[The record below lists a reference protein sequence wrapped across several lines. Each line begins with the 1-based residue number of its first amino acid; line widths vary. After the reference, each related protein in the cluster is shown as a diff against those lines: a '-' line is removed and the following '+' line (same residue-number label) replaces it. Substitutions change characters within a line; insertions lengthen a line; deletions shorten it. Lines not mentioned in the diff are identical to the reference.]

1 MASYKFKGMI
11 PDDDLRYQEG
21 ITIMIG
27 LGLNEKS
34 RTKSKKTKEKMTKIE
49 AELVELSGLSL
60 ENIRGFL
67 EEN

>member
-11 PDDDLRYQEG
+11 PDEDPRYQEG

-34 RTKSKKTKEKMTKIE
+34 RTKLKKTKDKMTKIE
-49 AELVELSGLSL
+49 AELVELSGLPL
-60 ENIRGFL
+60 ENIRAFL

>member
-1 MASYKFKGMI
+1 MASFKFNGMF
-11 PDDDLRYQEG
+11 PDDDPRYQEG

-34 RTKSKKTKEKMTKIE
+34 RTKLKKTKEKMTKIE

-60 ENIRGFL
+60 ENIRAFL

>member
-1 MASYKFKGMI
+1 MASFKFKGMI
-11 PDDDLRYQEG
+11 PDDDPRYQEG

-34 RTKSKKTKEKMTKIE
+34 RTKPKKTKKKMSKIE

-60 ENIRGFL
+60 ENIRAFL

>member
-11 PDDDLRYQEG
+11 PDDDPRYQEG

-34 RTKSKKTKEKMTKIE
+34 RTKLKKTKEKMTKIE

-60 ENIRGFL
+60 ENIRAFL

>member
-11 PDDDLRYQEG
+11 PDDDPRYQEG

-34 RTKSKKTKEKMTKIE
+34 RTKLKITKEKMTKIE

-60 ENIRGFL
+60 ENIRAIL
-67 EEN
+67 EEK

>member
-1 MASYKFKGMI
+1 MASFKLNGMI
-11 PDDDLRYQEG
+11 PDDDPRYQEG
-21 ITIMIG
+21 MTIMIG

-34 RTKSKKTKEKMTKIE
+34 RPKSKKTMEKMTRIE

-60 ENIRGFL
+60 ENIRAFL